1 MVGKKEL
8 LKTYGTTNA
17 TAIKLEILWVHIQA
31 LMSVHFPSDKI
42 GTPNHRAMQQ
52 YKKHWQLTKRK
63 SPK

>member
-8 LKTYGTTNA
+8 LKIYGTTNA

-31 LMSVHFPSDKI
+31 LMGVHFPCDKP

-52 YKKHWQLTKRK
+52 YKQHWQYCKRK
-63 SPK
+63 SPR